1 MTVIK
6 QPSKKKEYKENNDT
20 LVTFGDEAYTMR
32 KDDPRT
38 EEAIKKSQSLKEE
51 KMREL
56 IKNGASVFEG
66 INMSD
71 TRGETEEFE
80 EFKARRATN
89 NNLRIIYKKLG
100 PEGELVAAA
109 TQGVFTI
116 GEAFTTLGDTASTA
130 SEKAAAGMKI
140 MSSINDIMQA
150 NSKAKMAGID
160 QDIEAEKKRDGK
172 SKESV
177 AKIKALEKK
186 KEGIARKAFE
196 MNKKMQIAGALVD
209 TASAVTGAL

>member
-6 QPSKKKEYKENNDT
+6 QPSKKKEYKENIDT

-100 PEGELVAAA
+100 PEECRKQYPMGFNYALQQAVV
-109 TQGVFTI
+109 THQ
-116 GEAFTTLGDTASTA
+116 
-130 SEKAAAGMKI
+130 EKV
-140 MSSINDIMQA
+140 N
-150 NSKAKMAGID
+150 NNNNN
-160 QDIEAEKKRDGK
+160 EKK
-172 SKESV
+172 
-177 AKIKALEKK
+177 
-186 KEGIARKAFE
+186 
-196 MNKKMQIAGALVD
+196 
-209 TASAVTGAL
+209 